1 MGSESL
7 SMRLLVCTFPKR
19 IEYMKIGY
27 DRALLAIALSLF
39 AFQSTQAQEFIRQRA
54 SDDFARRFD
63 AFSRSLD
70 TLANDMR
77 RAYDESNLSKA
88 KQTALTSIPSEFGN
102 NNFNGSQPQLFSGTQ
117 GVGVGGF
124 GGGGFGFGGLGGPFG
139 TGLFGGGLAGVDS
152 NDFGIGVGPSIGPND
167 TFFGG
172 FNEQRFST
180 LRTNGTNG
188 PVVGSAFP
196 PGRTVNESSNTVLRR
211 QGSNFVAQRNFSST
225 GSPND
230 GTTNGTNSAATTN
243 RSSTTS
249 STWNGGAFNTQNT
262 SSRTFSDG
270 TQNFGT
276 WSITGNAPG
285 TVAGP
290 GMAGT
295 PSGSGT
301 PGGGGATPT
310 GVAGGGGGGTM

>member
-1 MGSESL
+1 
-7 SMRLLVCTFPKR
+7 MRLLVCTFPKR

-88 KQTALTSIPSEFGN
+88 KQTALTSIPSELGN

-139 TGLFGGGLAGVDS
+139 TGLFGGGLAGIDS
-152 NDFGIGVGPSIGPND
+152 NDAGIGLGPSIGPND

-172 FNEQRFST
+172 FGGQTFTT
-180 LRTNGTNG
+180 LRTNGTSG
-188 PVVGSAFP
+188 PVVGAPFP
-196 PGRTVNESSNTVLRR
+196 PGRRVNESSNTVLRR
-211 QGSNFVAQRNFSST
+211 QGANFVAQRDFSSR
-225 GSPND
+225 G
-230 GTTNGTNSAATTN
+230 GTTNGGGTNGTGNTDQ
-243 RSSTTS
+243 SSTTS
-249 STWNGGAFNTQNT
+249 STWNGGAFSTQ
-262 SSRTFSDG
+262 RTFSGISSDG

-295 PSGSGT
+295 SSGSSTPAGGGLSPT
-301 PGGGGATPT
+301 PGAGF
-310 GVAGGGGGGTM
+310 AGGGGGTGGTM